1 MKRLR
6 LGLVLIAASCAVLL
20 YSDKDQRQA
29 RAGRVPRV
37 AVVQYSSTLVLDDA
51 VHGLLDYLAEHGYQA
66 GRNIVIDRFNAEN
79 DMATNTGIAH
89 QVVSGRYDYAFTVST
104 NCLQSVANANRA
116 GQVKHVFGAVADP
129 LAAKVGIN
137 PKDPLDHP
145 KNMVGVGSLAPIDEL
160 LDAVRRSNPR
170 LRRVGLPWN
179 PSQANSEMYT
189 KVTRE
194 VARHMG
200 MELLEGSVD
209 NTAAVGEVVS
219 SLIAQGAE
227 VILIHGDQT
236 VALAVDAVVAAA
248 HRGKIPVFSTM
259 PATIG
264 NGVLLAVGADYYEI
278 GKLTGAVAVRVLG
291 GEDMSKMAVEYIM
304 PKQYAVNRQALAGL
318 KDNWRIPEDLIRRAA
333 KVL

>member
-1 MKRLR
+1 VKRLR
-6 LGLVLIAASCAVLL
+6 LGIALIAACCAVLL
-20 YSDKDQRQA
+20 YSDKDQRHA
-29 RAGRVPRV
+29 RASGIPRI

-51 VHGLLDYLAEHGYQA
+51 VHGLLDYLAAHGYQA

-89 QVVSGRYDYAFTVST
+89 QVVSGKYDFAFTVST

-116 GQVKHVFGAVADP
+116 GRVKHVFGAVADP

-145 KNMVGVGSLAPIDEL
+145 RNMVGIGSLAPIDEL
-160 LDAVRRSNPR
+160 LDAARRSNPR
-170 LRRVGLPWN
+170 LRRIGLPWN

-194 VARHMG
+194 VAQRMG
-200 MELLEGSVD
+200 LELLEGSVD

-219 SLIAQGAE
+219 SLVAQGADM
-227 VILIHGDQT
+227 ILMHGDMT
-236 VALAVDAVVAAA
+236 VALAVDALVASAR
-248 HRGKIPVFSTM
+248 RGKIPVFSTM

-264 NGVLLAVGADYYEI
+264 NGVLFAAGADYYEI
-278 GKLTGAVAVRVLG
+278 GKLTGEVAVRVLDG
-291 GEDMSKMAVEYIM
+291 ADMSKIPVEYIM
-304 PKQYAVNRQALAGL
+304 PKQYAVNRAALAGL
-318 KDNWRIPEDLIRRAA
+318 KDAWRIPDDLIHRAA
-333 KVL
+333 KLL